1 MKFSGTIVKTIGSV
15 LGGTVHH
22 QMSKYFLKGDCFMI
36 SDTMIGCKTGIDYE
50 NKVVS
55 MLLGLGFKA
64 QRVGKNDNGVDIFAS
79 KFINKTEYK
88 FNIQCKYY
96 NTPLGKAPIQQVFT
110 GTSYY
115 NNGGIPVVITN
126 NSVTYEARLYAKEL
140 GVEIIADIEQE
151 EMRQVIKTKT
161 LINRNQGKLLSI
173 MYAKIMNDP
182 GLIPDIQSPK
192 KTVKSK
198 KEELVKEIVSKYD
211 MAEEMS
217 KEAARLSLEAANKTQ
232 EALRLQ
238 KEAMLMNLEYG

>member
-1 MKFSGTIVKTIGSV
+1 
-15 LGGTVHH
+15 
-22 QMSKYFLKGDCFMI
+22 MI

-140 GVEIIADIEQE
+140 GVEIIADIEKE

-173 MYAKIMNDP
+173 MYAIIIHDKT
-182 GLIPDIQSPK
+182 LIPDIQSKEPK
-192 KTVKSK
+192 RSN
-198 KEELVKEIVSKYD
+198 KEELIKEITSKYD

-232 EALRLQ
+232 ESLRLQ

>member
-1 MKFSGTIVKTIGSV
+1 MFSGTKI
-15 LGGTVHH
+15 
-22 QMSKYFLKGDCFMI
+22 D
-36 SDTMIGCKTGIDYE
+36 CKTGIDYE

-55 MLLGLGFKA
+55 MLIGLGFKA
-64 QRVGKNDNGVDIFAS
+64 QRVGKNDNGVDIFS
-79 KFINKTEYK
+79 SITIDGVEYK

-173 MYAKIMNDP
+173 MYAIIIHDKT
-182 GLIPDIQSPK
+182 LIPDIQSK
-192 KTVKSK
+192 ESK
-198 KEELVKEIVSKYD
+198 RSNKEELIKEITSKYD

-232 EALRLQ
+232 ESLRLQ

>member
-1 MKFSGTIVKTIGSV
+1 MFSATKI
-15 LGGTVHH
+15 
-22 QMSKYFLKGDCFMI
+22 D
-36 SDTMIGCKTGIDYE
+36 CKTGIDYE

-140 GVEIIADIEQE
+140 GVEIIADIEKE

-173 MYAKIMNDP
+173 MYAIIIHDKT
-182 GLIPDIQSPK
+182 LIPDIQSKEPK
-192 KTVKSK
+192 RSN
-198 KEELVKEIVSKYD
+198 KEELIKEITSKYD

-217 KEAARLSLEAANKTQ
+217 REAARLSLEAANKTQ
-232 EALRLQ
+232 ESLRLQ

>member
-1 MKFSGTIVKTIGSV
+1 MFSGTKI
-15 LGGTVHH
+15 
-22 QMSKYFLKGDCFMI
+22 D
-36 SDTMIGCKTGIDYE
+36 CKTGIDYE

-55 MLLGLGFKA
+55 MLSGLGFKA
-64 QRVGKNDNGVDIFAS
+64 RRVGKNDNGVDIFAS
-79 KFINKTEYK
+79 ITINGAEYK

-96 NTPLGKAPIQQVFT
+96 NMPLGKAPIQQVFT

-115 NNGGIPVVITN
+115 NNDGIPVVITN
-126 NSVTYEARLYAKEL
+126 NSVTFEARLYAKEL

-151 EMRQVIKTKT
+151 EMRQVIRTKT

-182 GLIPDIQSPK
+182 GLIPDIQSQEK
-192 KTVKSK
+192 VVKSN
-198 KEELVKEIVSKYD
+198 KEELIKEIISKYD

-232 EALRLQ
+232 ESLRLQ

>member
-1 MKFSGTIVKTIGSV
+1 MFSGTKI
-15 LGGTVHH
+15 
-22 QMSKYFLKGDCFMI
+22 D
-36 SDTMIGCKTGIDYE
+36 CKTGIDYE

-55 MLLGLGFKA
+55 MLIGLGFKA
-64 QRVGKNDNGVDIFAS
+64 QRVGKNDNGVDIFS
-79 KFINKTEYK
+79 SITIDGVEYK

-126 NSVTYEARLYAKEL
+126 NSVTYEARIYDKEL
-140 GVEIIADIEQE
+140 GVEIIGDIEKE

-173 MYAKIMNDP
+173 MYAIIIHDKT
-182 GLIPDIQSPK
+182 LIPDIQSK
-192 KTVKSK
+192 ESK
-198 KEELVKEIVSKYD
+198 RSNKEELIKEITSKYD

-232 EALRLQ
+232 ESLRLQ

>member
-1 MKFSGTIVKTIGSV
+1 
-15 LGGTVHH
+15 
-22 QMSKYFLKGDCFMI
+22 MI

-126 NSVTYEARLYAKEL
+126 NSVTHEARLYAKEL

-173 MYAKIMNDP
+173 MYAIIIHDKT
-182 GLIPDIQSPK
+182 LIPDIQSKEPK
-192 KTVKSK
+192 RSN
-198 KEELVKEIVSKYD
+198 KEELIKEITSKYD

-217 KEAARLSLEAANKTQ
+217 REAARLSLEAANKTQ
-232 EALRLQ
+232 ESLRLQ

>member
-1 MKFSGTIVKTIGSV
+1 
-15 LGGTVHH
+15 
-22 QMSKYFLKGDCFMI
+22 MI

-173 MYAKIMNDP
+173 MYAIIIHDKT
-182 GLIPDIQSPK
+182 LIPDIQSKEPK
-192 KTVKSK
+192 RSN
-198 KEELVKEIVSKYD
+198 KEELIKEITSKYD

-232 EALRLQ
+232 ESLRLQ

>member
-1 MKFSGTIVKTIGSV
+1 MFSGTKI
-15 LGGTVHH
+15 
-22 QMSKYFLKGDCFMI
+22 D
-36 SDTMIGCKTGIDYE
+36 CKTGIDYE

-55 MLLGLGFKA
+55 MLIGLGFKA
-64 QRVGKNDNGVDIFAS
+64 QRVGKNDNGVDIFS
-79 KFINKTEYK
+79 SITIDGVEYK

-126 NSVTYEARLYAKEL
+126 NSVTYEARIYAKEL
-140 GVEIIADIEQE
+140 GVEIIGDIEKE

-173 MYAKIMNDP
+173 MYAIIIHDKT
-182 GLIPDIQSPK
+182 LIPDIQSK
-192 KTVKSK
+192 ESK
-198 KEELVKEIVSKYD
+198 RSNKEELIKEIVSKYD

-232 EALRLQ
+232 ESLRLQ

>member
-1 MKFSGTIVKTIGSV
+1 
-15 LGGTVHH
+15 
-22 QMSKYFLKGDCFMI
+22 MI

-173 MYAKIMNDP
+173 MYAIIIHDKT
-182 GLIPDIQSPK
+182 LIPDIQSKEPK
-192 KTVKSK
+192 RSN
-198 KEELVKEIVSKYD
+198 KEELIKEITSKYD

-217 KEAARLSLEAANKTQ
+217 REAARLSLEAANKTQ
-232 EALRLQ
+232 ESLRLQ

>member
-1 MKFSGTIVKTIGSV
+1 
-15 LGGTVHH
+15 
-22 QMSKYFLKGDCFMI
+22 MI

-140 GVEIIADIEQE
+140 GVEIIADIEKE

-173 MYAKIMNDP
+173 MYAIIIHDKT
-182 GLIPDIQSPK
+182 LIPDIQSKEPK
-192 KTVKSK
+192 RSN
-198 KEELVKEIVSKYD
+198 KEELIKEITSKYD

-217 KEAARLSLEAANKTQ
+217 REAARLSLEAANKTQ
-232 EALRLQ
+232 ESLRLQ

>member
-1 MKFSGTIVKTIGSV
+1 MFSGTKI
-15 LGGTVHH
+15 
-22 QMSKYFLKGDCFMI
+22 D
-36 SDTMIGCKTGIDYE
+36 CKTGIDYE

-55 MLLGLGFKA
+55 MLIGLGFKA
-64 QRVGKNDNGVDIFAS
+64 QRVGKNDNGVDIFS
-79 KFINKTEYK
+79 SITIDGVEYK

-126 NSVTYEARLYAKEL
+126 NSVTYEARIYDKEL
-140 GVEIIADIEQE
+140 GVEIIGDIEKE

-173 MYAKIMNDP
+173 MYAIIIHDKT
-182 GLIPDIQSPK
+182 LIPDIQSK
-192 KTVKSK
+192 ESK
-198 KEELVKEIVSKYD
+198 RSNKEELIKEITSKYD

-217 KEAARLSLEAANKTQ
+217 REAARLSLEAANKTQ
-232 EALRLQ
+232 ESLRLQ

>member
-1 MKFSGTIVKTIGSV
+1 
-15 LGGTVHH
+15 
-22 QMSKYFLKGDCFMI
+22 MI

-50 NKVVS
+50 NKIVI

-79 KFINKTEYK
+79 ITINKTEYK

-96 NTPLGKAPIQQVFT
+96 NMPLEKAPIQQVFT
-110 GTSYY
+110 GTCYY

-126 NSVTYEARLYAKEL
+126 NSVTFEARLYAKEL
-140 GVEIIADIEQE
+140 GVEIIGDIEQE
-151 EMRQVIKTKT
+151 EMRQVFKTKT

-173 MYAKIMNDP
+173 MYAKLMNDP
-182 GLIPDIQSPK
+182 GLIPDIQSQEK
-192 KTVKSK
+192 VVNSN
-198 KEELVKEIVSKYD
+198 KEELIKEIVSKYD

-232 EALRLQ
+232 ESLRLQ

>member
-1 MKFSGTIVKTIGSV
+1 MFSGTKI
-15 LGGTVHH
+15 
-22 QMSKYFLKGDCFMI
+22 D
-36 SDTMIGCKTGIDYE
+36 CKTGIDYE

-55 MLLGLGFKA
+55 MLIGLGFKA
-64 QRVGKNDNGVDIFAS
+64 QRVGKNDNGVDIFS
-79 KFINKTEYK
+79 SITIDGVEYK

-126 NSVTYEARLYAKEL
+126 NSVTYEARIYAKEL
-140 GVEIIADIEQE
+140 GVEIIGDIEKE

-173 MYAKIMNDP
+173 MYAIIIHDKT
-182 GLIPDIQSPK
+182 LIPDIQSKEPK
-192 KTVKSK
+192 RSN
-198 KEELVKEIVSKYD
+198 KEELIKEIVSKYD

-232 EALRLQ
+232 ESLRLQ

>member
-1 MKFSGTIVKTIGSV
+1 MFSGTKIE
-15 LGGTVHH
+15 
-22 QMSKYFLKGDCFMI
+22 
-36 SDTMIGCKTGIDYE
+36 CKTGIDYE

-64 QRVGKNDNGVDIFAS
+64 QRVGKNDNGVDIFS
-79 KFINKTEYK
+79 SITINKTEYK

-96 NTPLGKAPIQQVFT
+96 NTTLGKAPIQQVFT

-126 NSVTYEARLYAKEL
+126 NSVTFEARLYAKEL
-140 GVEIIADIEQE
+140 GVEIIGDIEQE
-151 EMRQVIKTKT
+151 EMRHVFKTKT

-173 MYAKIMNDP
+173 MYAIIMNDP
-182 GLIPDIQSPK
+182 GLIPDIQSQEK
-192 KTVKSK
+192 VVNSD
-198 KEELVKEIVSKYD
+198 KEKLIKEIISKYD

-217 KEAARLSLEAANKTQ
+217 REAARLSLEAANKTQ
-232 EALRLQ
+232 ESLRLQ

>member
-1 MKFSGTIVKTIGSV
+1 MFCGTKI
-15 LGGTVHH
+15 
-22 QMSKYFLKGDCFMI
+22 D
-36 SDTMIGCKTGIDYE
+36 CKTGIDYE

-55 MLLGLGFKA
+55 MLIGLGFKA
-64 QRVGKNDNGVDIFAS
+64 QRVGKNDNGVDIFS
-79 KFINKTEYK
+79 SITIDGVEYK

-126 NSVTYEARLYAKEL
+126 NSVTYEARIYAKEL
-140 GVEIIADIEQE
+140 GVEIIGDIEKE

-173 MYAKIMNDP
+173 MYAIIIHDKT
-182 GLIPDIQSPK
+182 LIPDIQSK
-192 KTVKSK
+192 ESK
-198 KEELVKEIVSKYD
+198 RSNKEELIKEITSKYD

>member
-1 MKFSGTIVKTIGSV
+1 MFSGTKI
-15 LGGTVHH
+15 
-22 QMSKYFLKGDCFMI
+22 D
-36 SDTMIGCKTGIDYE
+36 CKTGIDYE

-55 MLLGLGFKA
+55 MLIGLGFKA
-64 QRVGKNDNGVDIFAS
+64 QRVGKNDNGVDIFS
-79 KFINKTEYK
+79 SITIDGVEYK

-126 NSVTYEARLYAKEL
+126 NSVTYEARIYAKKL
-140 GVEIIADIEQE
+140 GVEIIGDIEKE

-173 MYAKIMNDP
+173 MYAIIIHDKT
-182 GLIPDIQSPK
+182 LIPDIQSK
-192 KTVKSK
+192 ESK
-198 KEELVKEIVSKYD
+198 RSNKEELIKEITSKYD

-217 KEAARLSLEAANKTQ
+217 REAARLSLEAANKTQ
-232 EALRLQ
+232 ESLRLQ

>member
-1 MKFSGTIVKTIGSV
+1 MFSGTKI
-15 LGGTVHH
+15 
-22 QMSKYFLKGDCFMI
+22 D
-36 SDTMIGCKTGIDYE
+36 CKTGIDYE

-55 MLLGLGFKA
+55 MLIGLGFKA
-64 QRVGKNDNGVDIFAS
+64 QRVGKNDNGVDIFS
-79 KFINKTEYK
+79 SITIDGVEYK

-126 NSVTYEARLYAKEL
+126 NSVTYEARIYAKEL
-140 GVEIIADIEQE
+140 GVEIIGDIEKE

-173 MYAKIMNDP
+173 MYAIIIHDKT
-182 GLIPDIQSPK
+182 LIPDIQSK
-192 KTVKSK
+192 ESK
-198 KEELVKEIVSKYD
+198 RSNKEELIKEITSKYD

>member
-1 MKFSGTIVKTIGSV
+1 
-15 LGGTVHH
+15 
-22 QMSKYFLKGDCFMI
+22 MI

-140 GVEIIADIEQE
+140 GVEIIADIEKE

-173 MYAKIMNDP
+173 MYAIIIHDKT
-182 GLIPDIQSPK
+182 LIHDIQSKEPK
-192 KTVKSK
+192 RSN
-198 KEELVKEIVSKYD
+198 KEELIKEITSKYD

-217 KEAARLSLEAANKTQ
+217 REAARLSLEAANKTQ
-232 EALRLQ
+232 ESLRLQ

>member
-1 MKFSGTIVKTIGSV
+1 MFSSTKI
-15 LGGTVHH
+15 
-22 QMSKYFLKGDCFMI
+22 D
-36 SDTMIGCKTGIDYE
+36 CKTGIDYE

-55 MLLGLGFKA
+55 MLLSLGFKA

-126 NSVTYEARLYAKEL
+126 NSVTHEARIYAKEL

-173 MYAKIMNDP
+173 MYAIIIHDKT
-182 GLIPDIQSPK
+182 LIPDIQSKEPK
-192 KTVKSK
+192 RSN
-198 KEELVKEIVSKYD
+198 KEELIKEITSKYD

-217 KEAARLSLEAANKTQ
+217 REAARLSLEAANKTQ
-232 EALRLQ
+232 ESLRLQ

>member
-1 MKFSGTIVKTIGSV
+1 
-15 LGGTVHH
+15 
-22 QMSKYFLKGDCFMI
+22 MI

-140 GVEIIADIEQE
+140 GVEIIADIEKE

-173 MYAKIMNDP
+173 MYAIIIHDKT
-182 GLIPDIQSPK
+182 LIPDIQSKEPK
-192 KTVKSK
+192 RSN
-198 KEELVKEIVSKYD
+198 KEELIKEITSKYD

-217 KEAARLSLEAANKTQ
+217 REAERLSLEAANKTQ
-232 EALRLQ
+232 ESLRLQ

>member
-1 MKFSGTIVKTIGSV
+1 
-15 LGGTVHH
+15 
-22 QMSKYFLKGDCFMI
+22 
-36 SDTMIGCKTGIDYE
+36 
-50 NKVVS
+50 

-140 GVEIIADIEQE
+140 GVEIIADIEKE

-173 MYAKIMNDP
+173 MYAIIIHDKT
-182 GLIPDIQSPK
+182 LIPDIQSKEPK
-192 KTVKSK
+192 RSN
-198 KEELVKEIVSKYD
+198 KEELIKEITSKYD

-217 KEAARLSLEAANKTQ
+217 REAARLSLEAANKTQ
-232 EALRLQ
+232 ESLRLQ

>member
-1 MKFSGTIVKTIGSV
+1 
-15 LGGTVHH
+15 
-22 QMSKYFLKGDCFMI
+22 MI

-173 MYAKIMNDP
+173 MYAIIIHDKT
-182 GLIPDIQSPK
+182 LIPDIQSK
-192 KTVKSK
+192 ESK
-198 KEELVKEIVSKYD
+198 RSNKEELIKEITSKYD

-232 EALRLQ
+232 ESLRLQ

>member
-1 MKFSGTIVKTIGSV
+1 MFSGTKI
-15 LGGTVHH
+15 
-22 QMSKYFLKGDCFMI
+22 D
-36 SDTMIGCKTGIDYE
+36 CKTGIDYE

-55 MLLGLGFKA
+55 MLIGLGFKA
-64 QRVGKNDNGVDIFAS
+64 QRVGKNDNGVDIFS
-79 KFINKTEYK
+79 SITIDGVEYK

-126 NSVTYEARLYAKEL
+126 NSVTYEARIYAKEL
-140 GVEIIADIEQE
+140 GVEIIGDIEKE

-173 MYAKIMNDP
+173 MYAIIIHDKT
-182 GLIPDIQSPK
+182 LIPDIQSK
-192 KTVKSK
+192 ESK
-198 KEELVKEIVSKYD
+198 RSNKEELIKEITSKYD

-232 EALRLQ
+232 ESLRLQ

>member
-1 MKFSGTIVKTIGSV
+1 MFSSTKI
-15 LGGTVHH
+15 
-22 QMSKYFLKGDCFMI
+22 D
-36 SDTMIGCKTGIDYE
+36 CKTGIDYE

-55 MLLGLGFKA
+55 MLLSLGFKA

-140 GVEIIADIEQE
+140 GVEIIADIEKE

-173 MYAKIMNDP
+173 MYAIIIHDKT
-182 GLIPDIQSPK
+182 LIPDIQSKEPK
-192 KTVKSK
+192 RSN
-198 KEELVKEIVSKYD
+198 KEELIKEITSKYD

-217 KEAARLSLEAANKTQ
+217 REAARLSLEAANKTQ
-232 EALRLQ
+232 ESLRLQ

>member
-1 MKFSGTIVKTIGSV
+1 
-15 LGGTVHH
+15 
-22 QMSKYFLKGDCFMI
+22 MI
-36 SDTMIGCKTGIDYE
+36 SDTMIGCNTGIDYE

-55 MLLGLGFKA
+55 MLLGVGFKA
-64 QRVGKNDNGVDIFAS
+64 QRVGKNDNGVDIIAS

-173 MYAKIMNDP
+173 MYAIIIHDKT
-182 GLIPDIQSPK
+182 LIPDIQSKEPK
-192 KTVKSK
+192 RSN
-198 KEELVKEIVSKYD
+198 KEELIKEITSKYD

-217 KEAARLSLEAANKTQ
+217 REAARLSLEAANKTQ
-232 EALRLQ
+232 ESLRLQ

>member
-1 MKFSGTIVKTIGSV
+1 
-15 LGGTVHH
+15 
-22 QMSKYFLKGDCFMI
+22 MI

-50 NKVVS
+50 NKVLS

-173 MYAKIMNDP
+173 MYAIIIHDKT
-182 GLIPDIQSPK
+182 LIPDIQSKEPK
-192 KTVKSK
+192 RSN
-198 KEELVKEIVSKYD
+198 KEELIKEITSKYD

-217 KEAARLSLEAANKTQ
+217 REAARLSLEAANKTQ
-232 EALRLQ
+232 ESLRLQ

>member
-1 MKFSGTIVKTIGSV
+1 
-15 LGGTVHH
+15 
-22 QMSKYFLKGDCFMI
+22 MI
-36 SDTMIGCKTGIDYE
+36 SDTMIGCKRGIDYE

-140 GVEIIADIEQE
+140 GVEIIADIEKE

-173 MYAKIMNDP
+173 MYAIIIHDKT
-182 GLIPDIQSPK
+182 LIPDIQSKEPK
-192 KTVKSK
+192 RSN
-198 KEELVKEIVSKYD
+198 KEELIKEITSKYD

-217 KEAARLSLEAANKTQ
+217 REAARLSLEAANKTQ
-232 EALRLQ
+232 ESLRLQ

>member
-1 MKFSGTIVKTIGSV
+1 MFCGTKI
-15 LGGTVHH
+15 
-22 QMSKYFLKGDCFMI
+22 D
-36 SDTMIGCKTGIDYE
+36 CKTGIDYE

-55 MLLGLGFKA
+55 MLIGLGFKA
-64 QRVGKNDNGVDIFAS
+64 QRVGKNDNGVDIFS
-79 KFINKTEYK
+79 SITIDGVEYK

-126 NSVTYEARLYAKEL
+126 NSVTYEARIYAKEL
-140 GVEIIADIEQE
+140 GVEIIGDIEKE

-173 MYAKIMNDP
+173 MYAIIIHDKT
-182 GLIPDIQSPK
+182 LIPDIQSK
-192 KTVKSK
+192 ESK
-198 KEELVKEIVSKYD
+198 RSNKEELIKEITSKYD

-217 KEAARLSLEAANKTQ
+217 REAARLSLEAANKTQ
-232 EALRLQ
+232 ESLRLQ